1 MKTGILLWIASC
13 LLPSALTSYM
23 EMLSISDVPGFHMSI
38 GSAIGIA
45 LILTV
50 VIMIYTIPVI
60 GFVWFKLKRKRLELA
75 DVLHSN
81 IFLLVYSVTI
91 LSANY
96 YLMLSL
102 YEALYITLPTVF
114 LSLISLNL
122 FLWVQKRQ
130 LSK

>member
-1 MKTGILLWIASC
+1 MKRGILLWIASC
-13 LLPSALTSYM
+13 LLPSALTSYI
-23 EMLSISDVPGFHMSI
+23 EMLSINDAPGFHISI
-38 GSAIGIA
+38 GSTIGIA

-50 VIMIYTIPVI
+50 VTMIYTIPVI

-75 DVLHSN
+75 DVLHTN
-81 IFLLVYSVTI
+81 IFLLVYSVII

-96 YLMLSL
+96 YLTVSI

-122 FLWVQKRQ
+122 FLWVQKKQ